1 MTPAT
6 HNLFSEGDFALQLQA
21 QRNKLQEI
29 DETEAAE
36 SRPADSRSELMD
48 NIKSQN
54 FKLRRL
60 SINPFDRKAIVA
72 RPKRAWTRQP
82 PRSWRKRSN
91 DASPWRETATTRT
104 CLTTTTT
111 GSGYLRRQRALL
123 QGAEPSN
130 EGVKRHSY
138 WRCLIILR

>member
-6 HNLFSEGDFALQLQA
+6 PNLFSEGDFALQLQA

-60 SINPFDRKAIVA
+60 SINPFDRKTVVA
-72 RPKRAWTRQP
+72 RQAAAGLDTSAAAILEKAKQ
-82 PRSWRKRSN
+82 
-91 DASPWRETATTRT
+91 
-104 CLTTTTT
+104 
-111 GSGYLRRQRALL
+111 RRLAM
-123 QGAEPSN
+123 
-130 EGVKRHSY
+130 EGDSDDSDVSDDEDD
-138 WRCLIILR
+138 W